1 MGLAYAPISLP
12 SLPRATDR
20 LTFLYAEHCVV
31 HRKDNAITLQ
41 NEKGTVHVPAS
52 TLLVLML
59 GPGASVSHQALLVMS
74 ECGSTVVW
82 VGESGVRYYAH
93 GRSLAQSNRLLV
105 TQAYKVSH
113 RRERLEVAR
122 RMYEMR
128 FSTEDV
134 ASLTMQQLRGREGAR
149 MRRLYREQSKQTG
162 VPWSGRRYNPDD
174 FLDADPVNQALSVAN
189 TCLYGV
195 VHAVICALG
204 CSPGLGFVHQ
214 GHEKSFVYDIADLYK
229 AEISIPLAFRIAA
242 EDVADIPA
250 ITRRRM
256 RDTMFSNRV
265 VERCVH
271 DIQSL
276 LGVENQVEYA
286 ASVVTLWD
294 YQNGMVEAGV
304 NYMEGAS

>member
-1 MGLAYAPISLP
+1 MGLAYAPLSLP
-12 SLPRATDR
+12 SLPRTTDR

-31 HRKDNAITLQ
+31 HRQNNAITLR

-52 TLLVLML
+52 ALLVLML

-93 GRSLAQSNRLLV
+93 GRSLAQSNKLLV
-105 TQAYKVSH
+105 AQAYKVSH

-128 FSTEDV
+128 FSEDV

-149 MRRLYREQSKQTG
+149 MRRLYREQSEQTG
-162 VPWSGRRYNPDD
+162 VPWFGRRYNPED

-195 VHAVICALG
+195 VHAVICSLG

-229 AEISIPLAFRIAA
+229 AEISIPLAFHIVA
-242 EDVADIPA
+242 EDVADVPA
-250 ITRRRM
+250 VTRRRM
-256 RDTMFSNRV
+256 RDTMFSHRV
-265 VERCVH
+265 VERSVH

-276 LGVENQVEYA
+276 LGVGKQVEYG

-294 YQNGMVEAGV
+294 YQNGIMEAGV
-304 NYMEGAS
+304 NYGEDAS